1 MTTTVF
7 RVGTKRRKK
16 KSPLISLAVFVVTA
30 LVVAIPGAVGI
41 LRAFNAELEGVSR
54 NAALTP
60 SLTEPNPDFENY
72 LLVGSD
78 SREGAD
84 PTDAD
89 YANVGDAADIGGQ
102 RSDSMMVLH
111 REVVSG
117 AVSLMSIPRDLWV
130 EIGDGTDKQRINTA
144 YQLGP
149 DVLIRTVQ
157 RALGIPIHHYVE
169 INFQGFKSIVDAV
182 GGVTICV
189 QHQSRDKHT
198 GLFMRR
204 GCNTLDGVEG
214 LAYARSR
221 FFEQK
226 IDGEWQVD
234 GSSDIGRSGRQR
246 EFVQAL
252 VKSAVVGLVDNP
264 FRAGEVMRGG
274 VSAVTVDE
282 RLDLLEFAKK
292 MRPAAT
298 AGIASMHLETYG
310 AMAGESEVLKLSEDA
325 APLLAYFAGVGPRPE
340 PSS

>member
-1 MTTTVF
+1 VA
-7 RVGTKRRKK
+7 TKRRKK
-16 KSPLISLAVFVVTA
+16 HSPLISLAIFA
-30 LVVAIPGAVGI
+30 IAAIVVAVPGAVGI
-41 LRAFNAELEGVSR
+41 SRAFNGQLEDVSR
-54 NAALTP
+54 DATLTASLAEP
-60 SLTEPNPDFENY
+60 SPDFENY

-84 PTDAD
+84 PNDAD
-89 YANVGDAADIGGQ
+89 YANVGDAADIGGR

-111 REVVSG
+111 REVASG

-149 DVLIRTVQ
+149 DVLLRTVQ

-169 INFQGFKSIVDAV
+169 INFQGFKTIVDAV
-182 GGVTICV
+182 GGVSICV

-204 GCNTLDGVEG
+204 GCNILDGVEG

-234 GSSDIGRSGRQR
+234 GSSDIGRTARQR

-264 FRAGEVMRGG
+264 FRAGDVMRGG
-274 VSAVTVDE
+274 ISAVTVDE
-282 RLDLLEFAKK
+282 RLDLLEFAKR

-298 AGIASMHLETYG
+298 TGIASMHLETYG
-310 AMAGESEVLKLSEDA
+310 AMAGESEVLKLAEDA
-325 APLLAYFAGVGPRPE
+325 APLLAYFAGTGPRPE

>member
-1 MTTTVF
+1 MA
-7 RVGTKRRKK
+7 TKRRKK
-16 KSPLISLAVFVVTA
+16 RSPLLTVATCVVAA
-30 LVVAIPGAVGI
+30 LVIAVPGAVGI
-41 LRAFNAELEGVSR
+41 SRAFNAQLDDVSR
-54 NAALTP
+54 DA
-60 SLTEPNPDFENY
+60 SLTASLSEPSIDFENY

-89 YANVGDAADIGGQ
+89 YANVGDAADIGGR
-102 RSDSMMVLH
+102 RSDSMMILH
-111 REVVSG
+111 REAATG
-117 AVSLMSIPRDLWV
+117 IVSLTSIPRDLWV

-144 YQLGP
+144 YQLGA
-149 DVLIRTVQ
+149 DVLVRTVQ

-169 INFQGFKSIVDAV
+169 INFQGFKTIVDAV
-182 GGVTICV
+182 GGVSICV
-189 QHQSRDKHT
+189 THQSRDKHT

-234 GSSDIGRSGRQR
+234 GSSDIGRSARQR

-252 VKSAVVGLVDNP
+252 VKSAVVGLVENP
-264 FRAGEVMRGG
+264 FRAGDVMRGG
-274 VSAVTVDE
+274 ISAVTVDE
-282 RLDLLEFAKK
+282 RLDLLEFAKR
-292 MRPAAT
+292 MRPAASS
-298 AGIASMHLETYG
+298 GIASLQLATYG
-310 AMAGESEVLKLSEDA
+310 AMAGESEVLKLGEDA
-325 APLLAYFAGVGPRPE
+325 APLLAYLAGTGPRPE